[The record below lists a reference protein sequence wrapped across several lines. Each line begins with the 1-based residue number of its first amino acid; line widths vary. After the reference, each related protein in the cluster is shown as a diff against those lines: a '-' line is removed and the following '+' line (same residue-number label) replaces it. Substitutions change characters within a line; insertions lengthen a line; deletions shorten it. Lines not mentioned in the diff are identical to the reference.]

1 METPTT
7 AAAAATAA
15 GTAVVPA
22 AVSTTAP
29 ATAPATEAPD
39 TTTTTT
45 TTSAADLS
53 SKKVS
58 QTCVTCRARKVRC
71 DGRRD
76 ICSNCERLGFPCSF
90 DDTAVVVN
98 ADAKGQHGG
107 ADGALSADAN
117 NNSARVAS
125 TTATASDP
133 LLAIPRRRAR
143 QACQNCHSRKARCSG
158 GTPQCDRCR
167 TLGIECVYRPGKRTR
182 MSPVLS
188 GSISGDRDRD
198 NNRDS
203 RGEPPSQQ
211 HGFERG
217 LSESSDHMDD
227 VPMGGAG
234 PGGHAGHAGGL
245 GRHGGPSSAS
255 TGGAGVDTTL
265 LSTRSCPSDVLEAL
279 AMRTFDQFFRHIHH
293 IPTFAFLHRAS
304 LMQRYRAGLVDRPLL
319 LALVGITSLMTD
331 LGPGTRELG
340 KQCIAEAEA
349 LVLSR
354 LDRPSTLGLQ
364 TLVFVIHHRVLSGR
378 FSSAFMLHGVASR
391 FASALRLNHENPR
404 LCFLARESRRRLM
417 WALYMID
424 SSMANGY
431 ADFSLWAYRADDRA
445 DVMNIQLPCNE
456 RNFEFDLPER
466 TEPLRPPPRL
476 ADGSLPPLPDDIG
489 FLALHVRIR
498 SIRGRILQYTKDVT
512 SNLSTPPP
520 SSPSTAI
527 DENVTAF
534 NVASIPGRVA
544 EIAAELDDFAAR
556 LPVSFRW
563 SEGNVRLRTYSPRLC
578 VFLMTH
584 VWWEQCHCELY
595 RLALVG
601 LQEALPAPCI
611 AQLEHQFPT
620 WVRHCREQVLE
631 HASAMA
637 DMFRLVLTLENGVPA
652 TDLDL
657 PICLYQCVR
666 LLFYISR
673 TNPDDPQAVPHDSF
687 LELAGVCTQVLERTV
702 TTPAT
707 IRIRANLQKLMTQG
721 LSTAN
726 IAPSGRSTPEVL
738 HMETEDDISTMMR
751 QPGRNGNGNSNGV
764 ASATIAAA
772 AAATATAAPSPLLPG
787 LSQRA
792 AASAGPPPY
801 AQTQQQPQQPQPP
814 QQLAQHPH
822 QLQQPVS
829 LPGLSN
835 APPVMFDAFDN
846 HMAAAAA
853 AAAAAGPTGVPGAP
867 TSASTAGAA
876 GGMGLTGLPTTS
888 GAAPTPAGVS
898 GVSSTSSPQPS
909 LASHQPGAALD
920 AFDLDVD
927 NFGSTD
933 LGGWFSGDWVTNNEF
948 ST

>member
-1 METPTT
+1 METPKQPD
-7 AAAAATAA
+7 AAAAAGPAGATGPTAA
-15 GTAVVPA
+15 ASATAP
-22 AVSTTAP
+22 TTGTAP
-29 ATAPATEAPD
+29 ASASA
-39 TTTTTT
+39 TTTAATTT
-45 TTSAADLS
+45 NSADAS
-53 SKKVS
+53 GKKIS

-71 DGRRD
+71 DGRRS
-76 ICSNCERLGFPCSF
+76 ICSNCERLGFPCAF
-90 DDTAVVVN
+90 DDAEVVAAVQPESSSATTSTAP
-98 ADAKGQHGG
+98 
-107 ADGALSADAN
+107 
-117 NNSARVAS
+117 
-125 TTATASDP
+125 TASAPAATTSAADI
-133 LLAIPRRRAR
+133 LSIPRRRAR
-143 QACQNCHSRKARCSG
+143 QACQNCHSRKARCTG

-182 MSPVLS
+182 LSPVLS
-188 GSISGDRDRD
+188 GSVAGDRDHQQAQ
-198 NNRDS
+198 
-203 RGEPPSQQ
+203 PSSAAAAAAAQSLQQ
-211 HGFERG
+211 FERG
-217 LSESSDHMDD
+217 LSESSEHMDD
-227 VPMGGAG
+227 GMLVPGSGGQQQTGPLTKVAHLGGTRPGGGHPPPDSGAG
-234 PGGHAGHAGGL
+234 IGAGAGGL
-245 GRHGGPSSAS
+245 FP
-255 TGGAGVDTTL
+255 
-265 LSTRSCPSDVLEAL
+265 TRSCPPEVLEAL

-391 FASALRLNHENPR
+391 FASALRLNHENTR

-431 ADFSLWAYRADDRA
+431 ADFSLWAYRADRADAHA

-466 TEPLRPPPRL
+466 TEPLRPPPRGP
-476 ADGSLPPLPDDIG
+476 DGSLPPLPDDIG

-498 SIRGRILQYTKDVT
+498 SLRGRILQYTKDVT
-512 SNLSTPPP
+512 SPLGGN
-520 SSPSTAI
+520 SSSSASDGMGMDVEMATSSSAMLDTAI
-527 DENVTAF
+527 DPTAAAID
-534 NVASIPGRVA
+534 VASIPGRVA
-544 EIAAELDDFAAR
+544 EIAAELDSFAAR

-563 SEGNVRLRTYSPRLC
+563 SEANVRLRTYSPRLC

-601 LQEALPAPCI
+601 LQEALPAPYI
-611 AQLEHQFPT
+611 AQLTRQFPT
-620 WVRHCREQVLE
+620 FVHHCRAQVLE

-637 DMFRLVLTLENGVPA
+637 EMFRCVLTLENGVPV

-707 IRIRANLQKLMTQG
+707 IRIRANLQKLMAHG
-721 LSTAN
+721 LSTAAE
-726 IAPSGRSTPEVL
+726 IGAPSGRSTPEVV
-738 HMETEDDISTMMR
+738 HMETEDDMSTML
-751 QPGRNGNGNSNGV
+751 QQGRVNNATANGNATSNGNGNGV
-764 ASATIAAA
+764 A
-772 AAATATAAPSPLLPG
+772 AAPSPLIPG

-801 AQTQQQPQQPQPP
+801 AQQHHQQHQQHPQQQPLP
-814 QQLAQHPH
+814 HPH
-822 QLQQPVS
+822 QLPSHQTLPDLPNTPVLFDTSFDTQMTSVPPLPQHQQAIV
-829 LPGLSN
+829 
-835 APPVMFDAFDN
+835 
-846 HMAAAAA
+846 
-853 AAAAAGPTGVPGAP
+853 GAP
-867 TSASTAGAA
+867 TTATGVSSAGSPQPPSLAA
-876 GGMGLTGLPTTS
+876 GG
-888 GAAPTPAGVS
+888 AP
-898 GVSSTSSPQPS
+898 
-909 LASHQPGAALD
+909 LD

-927 NFGSTD
+927 NFGATD